1 MKKIHNGY
9 QLLKDYQCFGCAPN
23 NPIGLKMEFFEDGE
37 YIITQWEPSSLYE
50 GYHNV
55 LHGGIQA
62 TLMDEIANWVII
74 HKLKRTGV
82 TNSMEVKYLKSV
94 YLNQGKITVR
104 GKVISEDPK
113 CATVYAEILDFEGT
127 IRSHAT
133 VIYTTFPDRIAI
145 NKFNFPGY
153 DQFYLEE

>member
-82 TNSMEVKYLKSV
+82 TNNMEVKYIKSV
-94 YLNQGKITVR
+94 YINQGKITIR
-104 GKVISEDPK
+104 GKVIREDSK
-113 CATVYAEILDFEGT
+113 SATVFAEILDFEN
-127 IRSHAT
+127 IVRSHAT
-133 VIYTTFPDRIAI
+133 VTYTTFPDKIAL
-145 NKFNFPGY
+145 NKFKFPGY
-153 DQFYLEE
+153 DQFFLED

>member
-9 QLLKDYQCFGCAPN
+9 QTLKDYQCFGCAPN

-37 YIITQWEPSSLYE
+37 YIIAHWEPSPQYE

-74 HKLKRTGV
+74 HKLRRTGV
-82 TNSMEVKYLKSV
+82 TNSMEVKYIKSA
-94 YLNQGKITVR
+94 YTHLGTITIR
-104 GKVISEDPK
+104 GKVMEVLDKSVTVFAELLDHEGVVRSN
-113 CATVYAEILDFEGT
+113 ATVC
-127 IRSHAT
+127 
-133 VIYTTFPDRIAI
+133 YTTFPDHIAT
-145 NKFNFPGY
+145 NKFHFPGY
-153 DQFYLEE
+153 DQFYLED